1 MQNIGSDGGKLD
13 QVETLLCIK
22 QSVAPAPS
30 AVTHPPSPVT
40 NFEGIMANISKH
52 TTTPRPAPTQPLADI
67 CKHGHKVS
75 FLLSSSLCRKTKK
88 FFAETL
94 NFALASSRGNNYRH
108 GFVQKLPEKYGNEF
122 LLDEGSKL

>member
-52 TTTPRPAPTQPLADI
+52 ATTPRPAPTQPLADI

-75 FLLSSSLCRKTKK
+75 FFLLLLCRKTKK

-94 NFALASSRGNNYRH
+94 NSALASCRGNNNNQTR
-108 GFVQKLPEKYGNEF
+108 FC
-122 LLDEGSKL
+122 SKFPREVDMY